1 MAKHY
6 IQAYAFSHAGTIEDE
21 ANSRVED
28 EANSRVEADKIFNKL
43 LGPANQQLGCK
54 GDECARV
61 TMSTAKKKNIRREFA
76 NKS

>member
-21 ANSRVED
+21 ANSRVE
-28 EANSRVEADKIFNKL
+28 ADKIFNKL
-43 LGPANQQLGCK
+43 LKTANQQLGCK

-61 TMSTAKKKNIRREFA
+61 TMSTAKKNNIRREFA
-76 NKS
+76 NK